1 MIVQSVVQVIADSS
15 EEVTPVKTAKPKTTP
30 NKLPIVTKKSQEKT
44 SAKIVTAKP
53 VQQQPKVVISS
64 HVEVVAET
72 TPSIVVSAPLP
83 PKIFTHEEVI
93 VEGDDD
99 DEDEDDDEFYEEEEE
114 SPEVNVT
121 PEPKPAPREEK
132 PVTYSSVVEALSSEE
147 DDEPVLQISNNI
159 GEPEYDFLS
168 RQPTEFVEETY
179 RVVNLKP
186 STTRPKPKKSSQ
198 AKKDDTHPTGLVTK
212 LGGTVVN
219 DGLTTVHETSVIG
232 TYISGKYAQ
241 VLQSTSHIFQ
251 QNVKPKISPSS
262 TLRIL
267 KTAAPSLP
275 KTPKHPPVE
284 VHHDDTILPVESL
297 FGNSPSPNLI
307 RSSRRPASP
316 TSSFKNRFKNRPS
329 KEDSEQEYEEIVTPS
344 QVTPSFGSGK
354 KLSSRLRPLGKAKK
368 WVFEGLPCGEQ
379 GVLIG

>member
-15 EEVTPVKTAKPKTTP
+15 EEEVTKKTKTTP
-30 NKLPIVTKKSQEKT
+30 NKLPITTKKSQEK
-44 SAKIVTAKP
+44 SPAKVMAVKA
-53 VQQQPKVVISS
+53 VQQPKIVVSSSS
-64 HVEVVAET
+64 HVEVVTEKQ
-72 TPSIVVSAPLP
+72 PQ
-83 PKIFTHEEVI
+83 IFTHEEVI

-99 DEDEDDDEFYEEEEE
+99 EEDEDYSEEDEEPEQKP
-114 SPEVNVT
+114 SPK
-121 PEPKPAPREEK
+121 PEPEK
-132 PVTYSSVVEALSSEE
+132 PVTYSSVVEALSSEDE
-147 DDEPVLQISNNI
+147 EEEDEPVLQISNNI

-186 STTRPKPKKSSQ
+186 STTRPKPKKSNQ
-198 AKKDDTHPTGLVTK
+198 PKKDDTHPTGLVTK

-241 VLQSTSHIFQ
+241 ILQSTSHIFQ

-275 KTPKHPPVE
+275 KTPKYQAQVDSHQ
-284 VHHDDTILPVESL
+284 DDGILPVESL

-316 TSSFKNRFKNRPS
+316 TSSFKNRIKNRPS
-329 KEDSEQEYEEIVTPS
+329 KESEQEYEEIVTPS

-354 KLSSRLRPLGKAKK
+354 KFLSSRLRPGGKAKK
-368 WVFEGLPCGEQ
+368 
-379 GVLIG
+379 